1 MPCRVVGGKVHV
13 DDGDAKADKW
23 RCVIDWDVKTGE
35 ATHTFDNYKGKSF
48 QKRGKIT
55 ASYW

>member
-1 MPCRVVGGKVHV
+1 MHV